1 MKRKVNRVGQN
12 TLTVSLP
19 VRWVQ
24 KHEVNAGDELEIE
37 EQGKNLVI
45 VKEKAGKR
53 IKRVALDLDN
63 FNKMMLNRYI
73 HEFYRQGA
81 EEIVLNFTK
90 DAIPDYKK
98 GGSIAIDKRVRR
110 LLERFIGMEIVS
122 KTKKKIVLQSLMTE
136 EETGKIAVVQKRVYF
151 LIKEFFDEFIS
162 SMDDGFSAF
171 HDKCYDYHDNI
182 AKFLYYYLRL
192 LHFSDILDEKKA
204 RLFGLFMVIDGVIDK
219 ARHTSERI
227 NEMKTITPKVKKYVR
242 EIFVLF
248 LEQFDLIFKKNYSM
262 DDLEALIKKRYNL
275 VKRVNSEK
283 FTGDGLIV
291 MSECKVILD
300 TINDFSET
308 FVALNVE
315 KYVKEF

>member
-19 VRWVQ
+19 ARWVQ

-45 VKEKAGKR
+45 VKEKAGRR
-53 IKRVALDLDN
+53 IKRVVLDLDN

-90 DAIPDYKK
+90 HTIPDYKT
-98 GGSIAIDKRVRR
+98 GGSVDIDKRVKT

-122 KTKKKIVLQSLMTE
+122 KTKNRIVLQSLMTE
-136 EETGKIAVVQKRVYF
+136 KETGKIDVVQKRVYF
-151 LIKEFFDEFIS
+151 LIKEFFDEFLS

-171 HDKCYDYHDNI
+171 HEKCYDYHDNI

-192 LHFSDILDEKKA
+192 LHFSDLPDEKKA
-204 RLFGLFMVIDGVIDK
+204 RMFGLFIIIDK
-219 ARHTSERI
+219 IIDKVRHASERV
-227 NEMKTITPKVKKYVR
+227 NEMKTITPKIKKCVR
-242 EIFVLF
+242 EIFSLF
-248 LEQFDLIFKKNYSM
+248 LEQFDLIFKKNYRM
-262 DDLEALIKKRYNL
+262 EDLEALIKKRYAL
-275 VKRVNSEK
+275 VKKVEAEK
-283 FTGDGLIV
+283 FNDAEL
-291 MSECKVILD
+291 KVIGESKIILD

-308 FVALNVE
+308 FVALNAE